1 MVEPQRIAIM
11 GATGSIGRSALDVI
25 AHANAA
31 ADGAPR
37 FEVTVLASRRDVDGL
52 AALARLHRPELTVI
66 AEASLGGALSEAL
79 EGTGLASASG
89 REAVVE
95 AASRP
100 CDKLLAAISGSA
112 GLASTLAAVRA
123 GTTVALA
130 NKESIVCAG
139 ALLLDTAQRCGATV
153 LPVDS
158 EHNAIFQVWQDGRS
172 VERLTI
178 TASGGPFRTASQEAM
193 ARATPAEARAHPNWD
208 MGLKNSID
216 SATLM
221 NKALEFIEASYLFG
235 LEADAIDVL
244 VHPQSIV
251 HGMVHYVDG
260 SVLAQLGMPD
270 MRTPIAH
277 TLAWPERIATGVPR
291 LDLAQMGHL
300 DFGPVDSARF
310 PAVDYAR
317 AASRMGNGA
326 ATLLNSANE
335 VAVEAY
341 VAGKCG
347 FLDISWVVG
356 EMLDRYPGSDLA
368 AVGCKSLDD
377 IAYLDSRARE
387 IASQLLA
394 KARFRAGD

>member
-1 MVEPQRIAIM
+1 MAEPQRIAIM

-31 ADGAPR
+31 APDGPPFR
-37 FEVTVLASRRDVDGL
+37 VTVLASRRDVDGL
-52 AALARLHRPELTVI
+52 ADLARIHRPDLTVI
-66 AEASLGGALSEAL
+66 ADPTRGAA
-79 EGTGLASASG
+79 LASALDGSG
-89 REAVVE
+89 LAHAAGRDAVVE
-95 AASRP
+95 AAARP

-112 GLASTLAAVRA
+112 GLASTLAAVQS

-139 ALLLDTAQRCGATV
+139 ALLLETARRSGATI

-158 EHNAIFQVWQDGRS
+158 EHNAIFQVWQDGRA

-178 TASGGPFRTASQEAM
+178 TASGGPFRTASLETM
-193 ARATPAEARAHPNWD
+193 ARATPAQARAHPNWD

-221 NKALEFIEASYLFG
+221 NKALEFIEASFLFG

-244 VHPQSIV
+244 VHPQSVV
-251 HGMVHYVDG
+251 HGLVHYVDG
-260 SVLAQLGMPD
+260 SVLAQLGLPD

-277 TLAWPERIATGVPR
+277 ALAWPDRIATAVPR
-291 LDLAQMGHL
+291 LDLAQLGQL

-317 AASRMGNGA
+317 AASRLGNGA
-326 ATLLNSANE
+326 ATLLNTANE

-341 VAGKCG
+341 VAGQCG

-356 EMLDRYPGSDLA
+356 EMLERYPGSDLA
-368 AVGCKSLDD
+368 AVGCDTLDD

-394 KARFRAGD
+394 RARSRAGD